1 MSLSSAST
9 NSLSSVSCKK
19 RSQELLTAL
28 TSRERLSA
36 ALRGERYPYLL
47 VFVFFLFLFHVGLAL
62 ASFVLL
68 LQSFVEGV
76 DGEVVNVPV
85 LKRKMFCEVLR
96 GNSQRCWGRLR
107 PASSQ
112 AQLEVPPFL
121 ILKHELHRKDNFL
134 F

>member
-1 MSLSSAST
+1 M
-9 NSLSSVSCKK
+9 
-19 RSQELLTAL
+19 
-28 TSRERLSA
+28 
-36 ALRGERYPYLL
+36 ALRGKRYPYLL
-47 VFVFFLFLFHVGLAL
+47 VFVFFFFLFYIGLAL

-85 LKRKMFCEVLR
+85 LKRKTFGEVLR
-96 GNSQRCWGRLR
+96 GNSPQCWGCLR